1 MGFEPGEVIIEARRD
16 GFCGWISK
24 ALVRKESAG
33 KRAGG
38 KRNEQGL
45 LDTAQTRYG
54 IPRVQWDWQRRARTF
69 DDGGARFGENLAA
82 TMGTSTS
89 STTRRIPTGLSND
102 GGPPGPFSAG
112 AYSTQAY
119 SDVQPGRSHM
129 ALVVEDGGCWGRR
142 GWTLN
147 ADSAL
152 RPCHGRIR
160 RLLCRGG

>member
-1 MGFEPGEVIIEARRD
+1 MMAQEAAQEIIQDQTALDQAPQHIPVGLEPGEVIIEARRD

-54 IPRVQWDWQRRARTF
+54 IPRVQWDCQRRARTF

-119 SDVQPGRSHM
+119 SEPLSVARDMSGFGSARS
-129 ALVVEDGGCWGRR
+129 VRF
-142 GWTLN
+142 
-147 ADSAL
+147 S
-152 RPCHGRIR
+152 
-160 RLLCRGG
+160 